1 MKKLVLLVALAALFV
16 VSCKS
21 DKKEDQTD
29 TTTTEQ
35 KTEDVT
41 TTSSDQSADAVQ
53 LEIEGDD
60 QMKYNKSEFKV
71 KAGQKVTLTLKH
83 VGKMDASVMGH
94 NWVLLKQGT
103 DIPSFGEKAMAA
115 KDNDYIPADT
125 DAVIVHTK
133 MIGGGE
139 ETSITFDAPAAGTY
153 DFICSFPGHYSM
165 MKGKFIV
172 E

>member
-21 DKKEDQTD
+21 DKKEEQTD
-29 TTTTEQ
+29 TTTTEETVET
-35 KTEDVT
+35 KT
-41 TTSSDQSADAVQ
+41 TTDQNADAVQ
-53 LEIEGDD
+53 LEIEGND
-60 QMKYNKSEFKV
+60 QMQFNKSEFKV

-83 VGKMDASVMGH
+83 VGEMDESVMGH
-94 NWVLLKQGT
+94 NWVLLKPGT
-103 DIPSFGEKAMAA
+103 DIAAFGEKALAA

-139 ETSITFDAPAAGTY
+139 KTSITFDAPAAGTY
-153 DFICSFPGHYSM
+153 DFICSFPGT
-165 MKGKFIV
+165 IA
-172 E
+172 